1 MLTIKLSTGLT
12 LTTDRA
18 NSTAAM
24 IFRQAFGIPLEGLTT
39 PEASQALALEVFNKI
54 GTPGFDEQVARAIVQ
69 VFPGIPDDLCWY
81 QDPTKK
87 PASSII
93 GLELQDILTIAV
105 EVVTAGT
112 AKLQKTAPK
121 KPASPLRE
129 AARLPD
135 NQGGSGEIAA
145 GFVARSAAEREMDE
159 LLEVRFE
166 EQAGSVAVEMSP
178 EEMQQFQEFK
188 EWQMAQLP

>member
-54 GTPGFDEQVARAIVQ
+54 GTPEFDEQVARAIVQ

-81 QDPTKK
+81 QDPARK

-112 AKLQKTAPK
+112 AKLQKPAPK

-129 AARLPD
+129 AAPLP
-135 NQGGSGEIAA
+135 NSQVGSGAIAA
-145 GFVARSAAEREMDE
+145 GFVARSAAER
-159 LLEVRFE
+159 
-166 EQAGSVAVEMSP
+166 EMSP

-188 EWQMAQLP
+188 EWQMAKRTAQLP

>member
-54 GTPGFDEQVARAIVQ
+54 GTPEFDEQVARAIVQ
-69 VFPGIPDDLCWY
+69 VFPFIPDDLCWY

-93 GLELQDILTIAV
+93 GLELQDILAIAV

-112 AKLQKTAPK
+112 AKLQKPAPK
-121 KPASPLRE
+121 KAVP
-129 AARLPD
+129 LPD
-135 NQGGSGEIAA
+135 SQVGSGAIAA
-145 GFVARSAAEREMDE
+145 GFVARSAER
-159 LLEVRFE
+159 
-166 EQAGSVAVEMSP
+166 EMSP
-178 EEMQQFQEFK
+178 EEMQQFQEFE
-188 EWQMAQLP
+188 EWQTAKRTAQLP